1 VVGSASIRASG
12 GPNDILITFKAGV
25 ETQLKVRYNI
35 VTLHIYGDLATKAYS
50 LRECCQTPASG
61 GDILLTR
68 LGTITV
74 ACE

>member
-35 VTLHIYGDLATKAYS
+35 VTLHIYGDLADQGVLPPRMLSNTGF
-50 LRECCQTPASG
+50 R
-61 GDILLTR
+61 R
-68 LGTITV
+68 
-74 ACE
+74 